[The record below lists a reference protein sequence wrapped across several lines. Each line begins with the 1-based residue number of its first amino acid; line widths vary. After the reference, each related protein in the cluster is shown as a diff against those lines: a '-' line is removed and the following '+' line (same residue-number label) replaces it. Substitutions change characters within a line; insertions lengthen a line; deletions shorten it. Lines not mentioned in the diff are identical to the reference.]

1 MTTLKQFIDKAQGW
15 DTPIVQA
22 LEDTDFY
29 KFTMCNVYDKLF
41 PDVTME
47 MLLHCRTQ
55 GVDIT
60 KYAGILERELDYLC
74 SLGITS
80 PTIERMSQV
89 PYFTPGYVDFL
100 RLLRLRRDHIH
111 VSVRGTDL
119 LVRTNG
125 PARLVTWFE
134 IQCLQIVQEAYFRDV
149 HADLDL
155 DVGKERLAS
164 KIKRYSELVKRH
176 PFALSEFGSRRRAA
190 FAWQEYVVKE
200 LINAFGTH
208 GRPFVGTSNV
218 LLAVKYNSPFSGTMA
233 HEYLEVGQA
242 LKDVRLD
249 RSVIHMLE
257 AWVQVYRGQLGIA
270 LSDVVGMEAFLRD
283 FDLYFAKL
291 FDGMRH
297 DSGDPFWWADLAL
310 DHYRS
315 LRIDPITKTLLFSD
329 GVVPDLLE
337 ALVNRYYDQA
347 RLAFGV
353 GGDFTNDLGVKGL
366 NIVMKAV
373 RINGRAVAKV
383 PDSLGKGMCED
394 PGFETYLRT
403 VFKIGASNG

>member
-1 MTTLKQFIDKAQGW
+1 MNLRDFIDKAQGW
-15 DTPIVQA
+15 ETPIVQG
-22 LEDTDFY
+22 LEDLDFY
-29 KFTMCNVYDKLF
+29 KCSMANVYDRKF

-47 MLLHCRTQ
+47 MLLHCRTV

-60 KYAGILERELDYLC
+60 KYADTLEKELDYLC
-74 SLGITS
+74 SLGFKE
-80 PTIERMSQV
+80 PTLERLSNV
-89 PYFTPGYVDFL
+89 DYFTPGYVDFL
-100 RLLRLRRDHIH
+100 RLLRLRREHIS
-111 VSVRGTDL
+111 VSVDGTNL
-119 LVRTNG
+119 VVRTKG

-134 IQCLQIVQEAYFRDV
+134 TQCLAIVQEAYFRDV

-155 DVGKERLAS
+155 DVGKARLAE
-164 KIKRYSELVKRH
+164 KIKKYSDLVKRH
-176 PFALSEFGSRRRAA
+176 PFALSEFGTRRRAS

-218 LLAVKYNSPFSGTMA
+218 LLAVKYNTPFSGTMA

-242 LKDVRLD
+242 LNDVRLD
-249 RSVIHMLE
+249 RSVIYMLE

-270 LSDVVGMEAFLRD
+270 LSDVVGMKAFLKD

-297 DSGDPFWWADLAL
+297 DSGDPFWWADLAIE
-310 DHYRS
+310 HYRKM
-315 LRIDPITKTLLFSD
+315 RIDPLTKTLLFSD
-329 GVVPDLLE
+329 GIIPDLLE

-347 RLAFGV
+347 RLGFGV
-353 GGDFTNDLGVKGL
+353 GTDFTNDLGVKPL

-373 RINGRAVAKV
+373 RVNGLPVAKIS
-383 PDSLGKGMCED
+383 DSPGKGMCEV
-394 PGFETYLRT
+394 PSFESYLRQA
-403 VFKIGASNG
+403 FHID